1 MLPSLRLGGL
11 PDYQSERKLF
21 LDTFSLEKKY
31 VCRLRIS
38 CFTGHTTGKC
48 VGKEGKIVK
57 KIMCILLSLITLAPA
72 SACARP
78 VEPDL
83 SAYDTSGRAEIP
95 VEILGELDEE
105 LREDLLEAPKYVALT
120 FDDGPR
126 ADTTARLLDGLLE
139 RGAAATFFVIG
150 EQIPGNEPLL
160 LRMKA
165 EGLRLKSDRKEGDGM
180 ERDGYCGHFEWDEPG
195 FEVMRQYILTGG
207 SDLEDALEVFY
218 SAGGYDFFNVVD
230 PRYYGDRWLEFIGNL
245 YSEIDD
251 GKYAPSG
258 KPYKRYAIPLT
269 EEQKRELS
277 SRGVPDV
284 FVTDIP

>member
-1 MLPSLRLGGL
+1 MSTWSGIRKKLEADYLCPALRGRVRYFATTYRESHDQEGRAAILVDGGEILKSNYFEYDGSFWSMYYRLGKDASVIKQIVLNRGL
-11 PDYQSERKLF
+11 FDQRIFYTAFQEFDNQSIEASLTSRTPLVRVF
-21 LDTFSLEKKY
+21 ALLDRRLGKRRLAALEDVMEK
-31 VCRLRIS
+31 
-38 CFTGHTTGKC
+38 
-48 VGKEGKIVK
+48 
-57 KIMCILLSLITLAPA
+57 
-72 SACARP
+72 
-78 VEPDL
+78 
-83 SAYDTSGRAEIP
+83 
-95 VEILGELDEE
+95 ELDWV
-105 LREDLLEAPKYVALT
+105 RPFY
-120 FDDGPR
+120 R
-126 ADTTARLLDGLLE
+126 
-139 RGAAATFFVIG
+139 
-150 EQIPGNEPLL
+150 